1 MSCLQIGCCRGG
13 RRERAELRAF
23 QVKAGIPRVS
33 CRFVVDVL
41 SELPAAALRARAFG
55 PASSSRSRKATHAA
69 GAGKKKVRVFL
80 QRQTG
85 SVGAFYLLVGAG
97 EPEETA
103 VAGSQSFRC
112 NDRRI

>member
-41 SELPAAALRARAFG
+41 SELPAAAIRAFG
-55 PASSSRSRKATHAA
+55 PASSSRSRRQRMQLEQAR
-69 GAGKKKVRVFL
+69 KKVRVLL